1 MNEQTKTKIKQAIDS
16 AVSNLIENLDQG
28 KSEALISF
36 LEGMSKF
43 HSYSFYNQCLIISQ
57 KPNAS
62 LVAGFNTWK
71 NKGRHVKKGEHGI
84 MILAPLIGKE
94 RKIEIDSDT
103 WQEKEIET
111 SSKLYGFKAVYV
123 FDVSQ
128 TQGKDIA
135 TYKDKLQGDPMA
147 FIPKIESLINDKGVT
162 LKYRELN
169 SPFLNGWS
177 EKGKIVVDSQ
187 KPLPQQFSTLIHK
200 YAHEML
206 HKDRTNNDKTRREL
220 EAESVSY
227 IVCKYIGLETG
238 TKHSDYIA
246 LYGGNK
252 EMLRESLEKIREV
265 ANEVI
270 NYLN

>member
-1 MNEQTKTKIKQAIDS
+1 MNEEAKTKVKQAIEC
-16 AVSNLIENLDQG
+16 AVNNLIDNLEQG
-28 KSEALISF
+28 KSEALITF

-43 HSYSFYNQCLIISQ
+43 HTYSFYNQCLIISQ

-94 RKIEIDSDT
+94 RKVEIDADT
-103 WQEKEIET
+103 WEEKDIET

-128 TQGKDIA
+128 TEGKEIP

-147 FIPKIESLINDKGVT
+147 FIPKVESLINNNGIE
-162 LKYRELN
+162 LEYRELN
-169 SPFLNGWS
+169 HQFLNGWS

-187 KPLPQQFSTLIHK
+187 KSLPQQFSTLIHE

-206 HKDRTNNDKTRREL
+206 HKERITLDKTRREL

-227 IVCKYIGLETG
+227 IVCKFIGLETG

-252 EMLRESLEKIREV
+252 ELLLESLEKVREV

-270 NYLN
+270 SYLN

>member
-1 MNEQTKTKIKQAIDS
+1 MNEEARTKVKQAIDS
-16 AVSNLIENLDQG
+16 AVNNLVENLEQG
-28 KSEALISF
+28 KSEALMSF

-43 HSYSFYNQCLIISQ
+43 HNYSFYNQCLIVSQ

-71 NKGRHVKKGEHGI
+71 NQGRYVKKGEHGI

-103 WQEKEIET
+103 WEEREIET

-128 TQGKDIA
+128 TEGKEIA
-135 TYKDKLQGDPMA
+135 TYKDELQGDPMN
-147 FIPKIESLINDKGVT
+147 FIPKIEVLINDKGIE
-162 LKYRELN
+162 LEYRELN
-169 SPFLNGWS
+169 NQFLNGWS

-187 KPLPQQFSTLIHK
+187 KPFPQQFSTLIHE

-206 HKDRTNNDKTRREL
+206 HKDRINLDKTRREL
-220 EAESVSY
+220 EAESVSF
-227 IVCKYIGLETG
+227 IVCKYIGLDTG

-246 LYGGNK
+246 LYGGHK
-252 EMLRESLEKIREV
+252 EMLLESLEKIREV
-265 ANEVI
+265 ANELI
-270 NYLN
+270 SYLI

>member
-1 MNEQTKTKIKQAIDS
+1 MNEEARTKVKQAIDS
-16 AVSNLIENLDQG
+16 AVSNLIENIDRG

-43 HSYSFYNQCLIISQ
+43 HTYSFYNQCLIISQ

-71 NKGRHVKKGEHGI
+71 DKGRHVKRGEKGI

-94 RKIEIDSDT
+94 RKIEIDTDT

-111 SSKLYGFKAVYV
+111 TSKLYGFKSVYV

-128 TQGKDIA
+128 TEGKEIA

-147 FIPKIESLINDKGVT
+147 FIPKIESLINDKGIE
-162 LKYRELN
+162 LEYRELN
-169 SPFLNGWS
+169 SQFLNGWS

-187 KPLPQQFSTLIHK
+187 KALPQQFSTLVHEFV
-200 YAHEML
+200 HEML
-206 HKDRTNNDKTRREL
+206 HKDTATIDKTRREL

-252 EMLRESLEKIREV
+252 EMLLQSLEKVREV

-270 NYLN
+270 SYLN

>member
-1 MNEQTKTKIKQAIDS
+1 MNEEAKTKVKQAIDS
-16 AVSNLIENLDQG
+16 AVNNLIENLEQG

-43 HSYSFYNQCLIISQ
+43 HTYSFYNQCLIISQ

-62 LVAGFNTWK
+62 LVAGFQTWK
-71 NKGRHVKKGEHGI
+71 NQNRHVKRGEKGI
-84 MILAPLIGKE
+84 MILAPLIAKE
-94 RKIEIDSDT
+94 RKVEIDTDI
-103 WQEKEIET
+103 WEEKEIQT

-128 TQGKDIA
+128 TEGKEIA
-135 TYKDKLQGDPMA
+135 TYKDKLQGDPMT
-147 FIPKIESLINDKGVT
+147 FIPKIESLINDKGIQ
-162 LKYRELN
+162 LEYRELDN
-169 SPFLNGWS
+169 QFLNGWS

-187 KPLPQQFSTLIHK
+187 KLLPQQFSTLVHE

-206 HKDRTNNDKTRREL
+206 HKDRTNDDKTRREL

-252 EMLRESLEKIREV
+252 EMLLESLEKIREV

-270 NYLN
+270 SYLN